1 MSKNSNHKEVNLPS
15 QAHQALIQVRNFQLE
30 EEKEE
35 WTFPH
40 QPIQQQ
46 DEDRP
51 QFHANDFL
59 TMLSTIEFKPEN

>member
-1 MSKNSNHKEVNLPS
+1 LV
-15 QAHQALIQVRNFQLE
+15 QIRNFQLE